1 MTPLVAAAIASKSN
15 ASSQPTVVTQPSRLK
30 EVVIYSA
37 IGLLLVGGSLYVGSK
52 IVRTQ
57 VANVEEKKSL
67 NPDGSATTAKQ
78 IKMAFD
84 NDGWWGTDEE
94 ALRKALRSIPDKKT
108 YREVGASYKKLYGTP
123 LTKDMQDE
131 LTSTEY
137 EEMMMIIA
145 GKPEDAKKGGTPT
158 YNYTAWAKRL
168 WNAMSVYYMGIF
180 PATDEDA
187 IKAVFIEIPTQD
199 AWEKVKKAYYS
210 EYGNSLMDDLR
221 GDLSQWY
228 IDEFMGMIKRKPKS

>member
-1 MTPLVAAAIASKSN
+1 MTPLVAAAIASKN
-15 ASSQPTVVTQPSRLK
+15 QPQQQTVVAQSPSRIK

-37 IGLLLVGGSLYVGSK
+37 LGMVLVGGSIYIASK
-52 IVRTQ
+52 FVRTQ

-67 NPDGSATTAKQ
+67 NPEGGATTAKQ

-94 ALRKALRSIPDKKT
+94 GLRKALRGIPDKKT
-108 YREVGASYKKLYGTP
+108 YREVAASYKRLYGTP

-137 EEMMMIIA
+137 EEMMMIVT
-145 GKPEDAKKGGTPT
+145 GKPEDKKRGDKPV
-158 YNYTAWAKRL
+158 YNHLAWAKRL
-168 WNAMSVYYMGIF
+168 YAAMSVYYMGLF

-187 IKAVFIEIPTQD
+187 IKAVCLEVPTQAD
-199 AWEKVKKAYYS
+199 WTKVKDAYKR
-210 EYGNSLMDDLR
+210 EYGNSLMDDFA

-228 IDEFMGMIKRKPKS
+228 IDEYMKIIRSKPKS